1 MFQQPFTPFDPSC
14 KGVTLEGP
22 YMLGVVCKLDSPFAC
37 NSAMMSSVMK

>member
-14 KGVTLEGP
+14 KGSHWKVLTCWVLS
-22 YMLGVVCKLDSPFAC
+22 VSWHNPFAC